1 MAGFPTSNDLGSGL
15 SSEVARLDFGVR
27 DLTCFSEGGKARSV
41 RCRHAPDDCLDGA
54 ALDGTS
60 SKLPGRETLR
70 HGRPWISIG
79 DERR

>member
-41 RCRHAPDDCLDGA
+41 RCGVHVPAWIRIPTRAPEWSVAGLSRSEADELHATGP
-54 ALDGTS
+54 
-60 SKLPGRETLR
+60 RVET
-70 HGRPWISIG
+70 
-79 DERR
+79 